1 MEGVCSI
8 GEVYIDEESP
18 MTKQEYYEQHIP
30 HRINLLITF
39 RERYGE
45 SSNLRPD
52 DIRDF
57 YRCSKDISMMM
68 VRFLLGEM
76 GIKFDKQR
84 NNPNDEVSE
93 GWTSKLGIRQ
103 LRIDEVTDDTR
114 HEHVKIV
121 LKAANRALAH
131 LEPDDVNHP
140 IKEEIDNRILFD
152 AINFTEEMV
161 IAKMYKPNSLDYHRI
176 MAMPNNDM
184 HRKPILIT
192 S

>member
-1 MEGVCSI
+1 
-8 GEVYIDEESP
+8 
-18 MTKQEYYEQHIP
+18 
-30 HRINLLITF
+30 
-39 RERYGE
+39 
-45 SSNLRPD
+45 
-52 DIRDF
+52 
-57 YRCSKDISMMM
+57 MMM